1 MLCDVFFRTSVGS
14 EKPLTT
20 NGERS
25 SRQISRTTDIAPST
39 NARNPNVADIPD
51 IDDKRNKLTKIG
63 RVSKIDVRFFLS
75 SHISIVVLNNILGSW
90 KIILLCKGWLA
101 F

>member
-1 MLCDVFFRTSVGS
+1 MVCDICFFRTSVGS

-39 NARNPNVADIPD
+39 NARNPNVGDIPD
-51 IDDKRNKLTKIG
+51 TDDKRNKLAKVG
-63 RVSKIDVRFFLS
+63 RVSKIDVRGFLN
-75 SHISIVVLNNILGSW
+75 SHVSMVVLVDVLRNSHDFLI
-90 KIILLCKGWLA
+90 A
-101 F
+101 